1 MCGLSAVRYGSE
13 WIMPDSLK
21 RHGDRTHDRTEEV
34 SSLVLDE
41 LRELQQIYDY
51 APCGYHSLDQHGVFT
66 RINETE
72 LAMLGY
78 DRADIIS
85 QKKFPDLLTP
95 ESQKIFA
102 ANFAK
107 FKQQGWVRDLPF
119 DLIRKDGTILSVS
132 LSATAIYD
140 ADGNYH
146 RSRSIIVDISHR
158 LAIEV
163 DRQASELALNEAHQR
178 ILDVWESMT
187 DAYITLDRDWRFIYA
202 NSAAAAIFSQFK
214 LDPAAMIG
222 MDYWTVFPDDTDEG
236 GEHDFRRSVREQV
249 PVHFERRYDVTNEW
263 FEVHA
268 YPSAV
273 GLGVYFRN
281 ITEKK
286 QLESQLLRAQRL
298 ESLGTLASGIA
309 HDLNN
314 VLTPIIGVVQLLP
327 IKVRSL
333 DPQVHRLLEILG
345 ESARRG
351 ADLVQQ
357 ILSFTRGADEGDR
370 QPQTVKPLLV
380 EIEKIIHHTFPK
392 NITLAIDCPSN
403 LGLVTADATLLH
415 QVLMNLCINARDA
428 MPNGGRLS
436 ITTENVTIDD
446 HYARINLD
454 AQIGE
459 YVMITIADTGMGI
472 PAVITD
478 RIFEPFFTTK
488 AIGKGTGLGLSTV
501 MSIIKNH
508 GGFINVYSEVGN
520 GTRFKIYLPATDS
533 HTTEAL
539 IDRAIPGGAGE
550 LILVVDDE
558 LAVQEITQVTLET
571 HGYKAMTANDG
582 IEAIALYAE
591 HKQAISV
598 ILLDLMMPSLDA
610 VTTIRTLN
618 KLNPGVKIVAM
629 SGLAANESMTKTMD
643 VGDIGVQAFL
653 AKPFT
658 TSKLLEVLA
667 QLHGRDTDRG

>member
-1 MCGLSAVRYGSE
+1 
-13 WIMPDSLK
+13 MPDSL
-21 RHGDRTHDRTEEV
+21 RRYDDQTHDQTHDRTAE
-34 SSLVLDE
+34 VLDE

-78 DRADIIS
+78 DRADIIG
-85 QKKFPDLLTP
+85 QKKFSDLLTP
-95 ESQKIFA
+95 ASQQIFT
-102 ANFAK
+102 ANFPK

-140 ADGNYH
+140 SDGNYH
-146 RSRSIIVDISHR
+146 RSRSIIIDISHR
-158 LAIEV
+158 LV
-163 DRQASELALNEAHQR
+163 SELALSEAHQR

-187 DAYITLDRDWRFIYA
+187 DAYVTLDRDWRFIYA

-236 GEHDFRRSVREQV
+236 GEHDFRRSMREQV
-249 PVHFERRYDVTNEW
+249 PVHFERRYEVTNEW

-268 YPSAV
+268 YPSAA
-273 GLGVYFRN
+273 GLGIYFRN

-314 VLTPIIGVVQLLP
+314 VLTPIMGVVQLLP
-327 IKVRSL
+327 IKVATL
-333 DPQVHRLLEILG
+333 DPQVQRLLEILG

-357 ILSFTRGADEGDR
+357 ILSFTRGADAGDR
-370 QPQTVKPLLV
+370 QSLAVSLLLV
-380 EIEKIIHHTFPK
+380 EIEKIIRHTFPK
-392 NITLAIDCPSN
+392 NITLTIDFTPD
-403 LGLVTADATLLH
+403 LGRITADATLLH

-454 AQIGE
+454 AQVGD

-472 PAVITD
+472 PAVIAD

-501 MSIIKNH
+501 MSIIKTH
-508 GGFINVYSEVGN
+508 AGFINVYSEVGK
-520 GTRFKIYLPATDS
+520 GTRFKIYLPATDT
-533 HTTEAL
+533 HTAEAL
-539 IDRAIPGGAGE
+539 VEPALPGGAGE

-558 LAVQEITQVTLET
+558 SAVQEITKVTLET

-610 VTTIRTLN
+610 MTTIRTLC
-618 KLNPGVKIVAM
+618 KLNPRVKIVAM
-629 SGLAANESMTKTMD
+629 SGLAANVSMTQTMD
-643 VGDIGVQAFL
+643 VNEMGVQAFL

-667 QLHGRDTDRG
+667 QLHGRDTDRP

>member
-1 MCGLSAVRYGSE
+1 ML
-13 WIMPDSLK
+13 DSL
-21 RHGDRTHDRTEEV
+21 E
-34 SSLVLDE
+34 VLDE

-51 APCGYHSLDQHGVFT
+51 APCGYHSLNQHGVFT

-78 DRADIIS
+78 DRAEIIG

-95 ESQKIFA
+95 DSQQTFT
-102 ANFAK
+102 ANFAQ

-119 DLIRKDGTILSVS
+119 DLIRKDGTIFSVS

-158 LAIEV
+158 LAIEA
-163 DRQASELALNEAHQR
+163 DRRATEVALNEAHQR

-187 DAYITLDRDWRFIYA
+187 DAYITLDHDWRFIYA
-202 NSAAAAIFSQFK
+202 NAAAAAIFSQFN

-222 MDYWTVFPDDTDEG
+222 MDYWTVFPDDLDESG
-236 GEHDFRRSVREQV
+236 ASSEHDFRRSVREQV
-249 PVHFERRYDVTNEW
+249 PVHFERRYDVTKEW

-273 GLGVYFRN
+273 GLGIYFRN

-286 QLESQLLRAQRL
+286 QLESQFLRAQRL

-327 IKVRSL
+327 LKVMTL
-333 DPQVHRLLEILG
+333 DPQVQRLLEILG

-370 QPQTVKPLLV
+370 QPLAVSPLLV
-380 EIEKIIHHTFPK
+380 EIEKIIFHTFPK
-392 NITLAIDCPSN
+392 NIALTIDFTPN

-428 MPNGGRLS
+428 MPNGGTLN

-454 AQIGE
+454 AQIGD

-508 GGFINVYSEVGN
+508 AGFINVYSEVGK
-520 GTRFKIYLPATDS
+520 GTCFKIYLPATDT

-539 IDRAIPGGAGE
+539 IEPVLPGGAGE

-558 LAVQEITQVTLET
+558 PAVQEITKITLET

-610 VTTIRTLN
+610 VTTIRTLY

-667 QLHGRDTDRG
+667 QLHDRDIDRH